1 MLHKAQSTLGNKGW
15 VYPCEFPS
23 SKLSPPSRHKAPKMA
38 PRSSITSHSKSYN
51 QHSYGYDFSSGDFSD
66 QHFVDPACSA
76 SSHMEGINM
85 NYVLVSF
92 DGQAELQ
99 SHDLP
104 HPLTASFLYSL
115 QKTSPESPVNQ
126 GPTQFSLPQR

>member
-1 MLHKAQSTLGNKGW
+1 MVHQAQSTLGSKGW
-15 VYPCEFPS
+15 IYPYGFPS
-23 SKLSPPSRHKAPKMA
+23 SKLSPPSRHKAPKME

-51 QHSYGYDFSSGDFSD
+51 QLSCVSDFSSGVFRD
-66 QHFVDPACSA
+66 QHFVDPAGSA